1 MNPKDMEEK
10 KMAEDDGR
18 SQKIAFA
25 DVIIEA
31 LKGIR
36 NEILIYAV
44 AMAALL
50 VASAYL
56 GIEILRELKWP
67 LLLIFSAALV
77 AYFIARAV
85 PQARARLKRRASE
98 ENQ

>member
-1 MNPKDMEEK
+1 VNPIDVEEK
-10 KMAEDDGR
+10 TVPGDDG
-18 SQKIAFA
+18 QVQNIAFT

-31 LKGIR
+31 LKGIKS
-36 NEILIYAV
+36 EILIYAV

-50 VASAYL
+50 VGSAYL
-56 GIEILRELKWP
+56 GIEIFRELKWP

-98 ENQ
+98 QNQ

>member
-1 MNPKDMEEK
+1 MP
-10 KMAEDDGR
+10 EDDKQGQNI
-18 SQKIAFA
+18 SFA

-50 VASAYL
+50 VGSAYL

-67 LLLIFSAALV
+67 LLLIFSVALI
-77 AYFIARAV
+77 AYFVARAV
-85 PQARARLKRRASE
+85 PQARARLKQRDSE
-98 ENQ
+98 QKQ